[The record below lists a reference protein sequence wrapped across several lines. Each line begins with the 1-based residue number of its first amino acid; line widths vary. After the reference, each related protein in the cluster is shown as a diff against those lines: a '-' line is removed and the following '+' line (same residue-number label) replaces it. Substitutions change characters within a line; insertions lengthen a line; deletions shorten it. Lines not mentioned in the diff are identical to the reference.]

1 MSQQQQEQQQGQ
13 VQVQVQDQEQEQM
26 YTPINLLSEFDSA
39 FLEDLQSGSDSD
51 GDSDEDKDE
60 WVDVEEEEEE
70 EENPVDKCVCC
81 STSTTETQAEVQVKP
96 LFELP
101 EGIELGECCI
111 CYEEMV
117 MNNFTV
123 TECGHKFHSKCIFKN
138 LAQRLECPMCRVEL
152 LQLPEEEDDED
163 EDDGDEDDGDDDDGD
178 DDEEEPAQAVTIP
191 QLASKLTALGYTLE
205 DVLHM
210 VCGSN
215 HPLDLAN
222 QRFNI
227 QDPVAE
233 VVEAPT
239 NEPVRSTYFPNVGS
253 HVFYTNE
260 DGVIESE
267 SNDLS
272 ERLSN
277 DIDLI
282 LEGKITMSHRDTRSY
297 ASVAL
302 ALAQP
307 KALKEQKHNK
317 EESIEELE
325 EIIA

>member
-13 VQVQVQDQEQEQM
+13 DQDQEQEQV

-39 FLEDLQSGSDSD
+39 FLEDNEN
-51 GDSDEDKDE
+51 EDKDE

-70 EENPVDKCVCC
+70 DDEEEEEPVDKCVCC

-163 EDDGDEDDGDDDDGD
+163 EGDDEDDDDDDDGD

-222 QRFNI
+222 Q
-227 QDPVAE
+227 
-233 VVEAPT
+233 
-239 NEPVRSTYFPNVGS
+239 
-253 HVFYTNE
+253 
-260 DGVIESE
+260 
-267 SNDLS
+267 
-272 ERLSN
+272 
-277 DIDLI
+277 
-282 LEGKITMSHRDTRSY
+282 
-297 ASVAL
+297 
-302 ALAQP
+302 
-307 KALKEQKHNK
+307 
-317 EESIEELE
+317 
-325 EIIA
+325 

>member
-13 VQVQVQDQEQEQM
+13 VEEQQQM

-51 GDSDEDKDE
+51 GDE
-60 WVDVEEEEEE
+60 WVDVEEEEAVEE
-70 EENPVDKCVCC
+70 EPVDKCVCC
-81 STSTTETQAEVQVKP
+81 SVSTTETQAVVQVKP

-101 EGIELGECCI
+101 DGIELGECCI

-152 LQLPEEEDDED
+152 LHIPEEEDDED
-163 EDDGDEDDGDDDDGD
+163 EDEDDGDDDEDDDDD

-205 DVLHM
+205 DVLQM
-210 VCGSN
+210 ICGST
-215 HPLDLAN
+215 HPLDLVN
-222 QRFNI
+222 PRFI
-227 QDPVAE
+227 VQDPVAE

-239 NEPVRSTYFPNVGS
+239 NEPVRSTYFPNVGT

-260 DGVIESE
+260 DGVLESE

-307 KALKEQKHNK
+307 KAVKEQKHK

>member
-1 MSQQQQEQQQGQ
+1 MSQQQQEQQQGR
-13 VQVQVQDQEQEQM
+13 VEDQDQEQM
-26 YTPINLLSEFDSA
+26 YTPINLLSEFDTA
-39 FLEDLQSGSDSD
+39 FLEDN
-51 GDSDEDKDE
+51 ENEDE
-60 WVDVEEEEEE
+60 WVDVDVDVEEEEEE
-70 EENPVDKCVCC
+70 EEEPVEKCVCC
-81 STSTTETQAEVQVKP
+81 SVSTTETQAAVQVKP

-101 EGIELGECCI
+101 QGIELGECCI

-152 LQLPEEEDDED
+152 LHIPEEEDDED
-163 EDDGDEDDGDDDDGD
+163 EDEDDGDDDEDDDDD
-178 DDEEEPAQAVTIP
+178 DDEEEPAQAVTIS

-205 DVLHM
+205 DVLQM
-210 VCGSN
+210 ICGST
-215 HPLDLAN
+215 HPLDLVN
-222 QRFNI
+222 PRFII

-260 DGVIESE
+260 DGVLESE

-282 LEGKITMSHRDTRSY
+282 MEGKITMSHRDTRSY

-307 KALKEQKHNK
+307 KAVKDQKHNK

>member
-1 MSQQQQEQQQGQ
+1 MSQQQQQEQQQD
-13 VQVQVQDQEQEQM
+13 QVQDQEQEQM

-39 FLEDLQSGSDSD
+39 FLEDVQSGSDSDGD

-70 EENPVDKCVCC
+70 EPVDKCVCC
-81 STSTTETQAEVQVKP
+81 SVSSNAETQAEVQVKP

-138 LAQRLECPMCRVEL
+138 LAQRLHCPMCRVEL
-152 LQLPEEEDDED
+152 LHIPEEEDDED
-163 EDDGDEDDGDDDDGD
+163 EDDGDEDDGDENLDDD

-191 QLASKLTALGYTLE
+191 QLACKLTALGYTLE
-205 DVLHM
+205 DVLQM
-210 VCGSN
+210 ICGST

-222 QRFNI
+222 PRFII

-233 VVEAPT
+233 VIEAPT

-260 DGVIESE
+260 DGVLESE

-282 LEGKITMSHRDTRSY
+282 MEGKITMSHRDTRSY

-307 KALKEQKHNK
+307 KAAKQEKHK

-325 EIIA
+325 EDIIA

>member
-1 MSQQQQEQQQGQ
+1 MSQQQQQEQQGQ
-13 VQVQVQDQEQEQM
+13 VEDQEQM
-26 YTPINLLSEFDSA
+26 YTPINLLSEFDTA
-39 FLEDLQSGSDSD
+39 FLEDN
-51 GDSDEDKDE
+51 ENEDE
-60 WVDVEEEEEE
+60 WVDVEEEEEAE
-70 EENPVDKCVCC
+70 EEVEEVEEEEPVDKCVCC
-81 STSTTETQAEVQVKP
+81 STSTTETQAAVQVKP

-101 EGIELGECCI
+101 DGIELGECCI

-152 LQLPEEEDDED
+152 LRLPEEEDDED
-163 EDDGDEDDGDDDDGD
+163 EDEDDGDDDEDDED

-205 DVLHM
+205 DVLQM
-210 VCGSN
+210 ICGST

-222 QRFNI
+222 PRFNI

-260 DGVIESE
+260 DGVLESE

-282 LEGKITMSHRDTRSY
+282 MEGKITMSHRDTRSY

-307 KALKEQKHNK
+307 KSVKQEKHK

>member
-1 MSQQQQEQQQGQ
+1 MSQQQQQEQQQEQ
-13 VQVQVQDQEQEQM
+13 DQEQQQDQEQEQM
-26 YTPINLLSEFDSA
+26 YTPINLLSEFDTA
-39 FLEDLQSGSDSD
+39 FLEDN
-51 GDSDEDKDE
+51 EDRDE

-70 EENPVDKCVCC
+70 EEEEEPVDKCVCC
-81 STSTTETQAEVQVKP
+81 STSTTETQAEIQVKP

-163 EDDGDEDDGDDDDGD
+163 EDDGDEDDEDDEDDDDED
-178 DDEEEPAQAVTIP
+178 EPAQAVTIP

-205 DVLHM
+205 DVLQM
-210 VCGSN
+210 VCGST
-215 HPLDLAN
+215 HPLDLVN
-222 QRFNI
+222 PRFII

-253 HVFYTNE
+253 HMFYTNE

-282 LEGKITMSHRDTRSY
+282 MEGKITMSHRDTRSY

-307 KALKEQKHNK
+307 KAAKQEKHNK

>member
-1 MSQQQQEQQQGQ
+1 MSQQQQEQQQQG
-13 VQVQVQDQEQEQM
+13 QEQEQM

-51 GDSDEDKDE
+51 GDE

-70 EENPVDKCVCC
+70 EEEAEEAVEEEPVDKCACC
-81 STSTTETQAEVQVKP
+81 SSSTAETTSTQVKP

-163 EDDGDEDDGDDDDGD
+163 DDDEDDGDENLDDD
-178 DDEEEPAQAVTIP
+178 DDEEEPAQAVTIS

-215 HPLDLAN
+215 HPLDLVN

-260 DGVIESE
+260 DGVLESE

-307 KALKEQKHNK
+307 KAVKQEKHK
-317 EESIEELE
+317 EESLEELE
-325 EIIA
+325 EEIIA

>member
-1 MSQQQQEQQQGQ
+1 MSQQQEQQQDQ
-13 VQVQVQDQEQEQM
+13 VEDQEQEQM

-39 FLEDLQSGSDSD
+39 FLEDVQSGSDSD

-70 EENPVDKCVCC
+70 EEPVDKCVCC

-222 QRFNI
+222 PRFNI

-307 KALKEQKHNK
+307 KALKEHKNK
-317 EESIEELE
+317 DESIEELE

>member
-1 MSQQQQEQQQGQ
+1 
-13 VQVQVQDQEQEQM
+13 
-26 YTPINLLSEFDSA
+26 
-39 FLEDLQSGSDSD
+39 
-51 GDSDEDKDE
+51 
-60 WVDVEEEEEE
+60 
-70 EENPVDKCVCC
+70 
-81 STSTTETQAEVQVKP
+81 
-96 LFELP
+96 
-101 EGIELGECCI
+101 
-111 CYEEMV
+111 
-117 MNNFTV
+117 
-123 TECGHKFHSKCIFKN
+123 
-138 LAQRLECPMCRVEL
+138 MCRVEL

-163 EDDGDEDDGDDDDGD
+163 EDDGDEDDEDDDDD
-178 DDEEEPAQAVTIP
+178 DDEDEPAQAVTIP

-205 DVLHM
+205 DVLQM
-210 VCGSN
+210 ICGST

-222 QRFNI
+222 PRFII

-233 VVEAPT
+233 VIAAPT

-307 KALKEQKHNK
+307 KALKEHKNK
-317 EESIEELE
+317 DESIEELE

>member
-13 VQVQVQDQEQEQM
+13 VQDQVEDQEQEQM

-39 FLEDLQSGSDSD
+39 FLEDVQSGSDSD

-60 WVDVEEEEEE
+60 WVDEEEEEE
-70 EENPVDKCVCC
+70 PVDKCVCC

-163 EDDGDEDDGDDDDGD
+163 EDEDDDEDDED

-215 HPLDLAN
+215 HPLDLVN

-282 LEGKITMSHRDTRSY
+282 MEGKITMSHRDTRSY

-307 KALKEQKHNK
+307 KASKQEKHNK

-325 EIIA
+325 KEIIA